1 MQTEELDQP
10 CRPTDRIGIQEAAEI
25 RRRYLLW
32 LAGKLRLVSPE
43 TTKFDDWQLA
53 LAAAEALEQLA
64 S

>member
-32 LAGKLRLVSPE
+32 LAGKVRTS
-43 TTKFDDWQLA
+43 DDPVYRT
-53 LAAAEALEQLA
+53 AAAEALEQLA